1 MKTEL
6 FYLFYVFIMQ
16 SFIILSTLDVLIMFV
31 KELCQGEITFLLPL
45 ISQMQVKATSLLFFF
60 MAIKRKD

>member
-16 SFIILSTLDVLIMFV
+16 SFIILSTLDVSIMFV
-31 KELCQGEITFLLPL
+31 KNC
-45 ISQMQVKATSLLFFF
+45 VKGKLLF
-60 MAIKRKD
+60 